1 MNGKCQKKNKHCVLQ
16 GKRECNTVK
25 SDAEFCHGDRGQSKY
40 SVYDGVNIIAG
51 TKKLSISLH
60 KLPGKLFLLSIV
72 DFSIESLPLQKNCD
86 LSPQSPILAYSSR
99 IVDWQGFFSG
109 KITSNSFLS
118 HFLLFTPP
126 TSSVLDPVIHTAHT
140 LVKSRL
146 REKASVQ
153 ECIPKDNE

>member
-16 GKRECNTVK
+16 RKRECNSVK

-40 SVYDGVNIIAG
+40 PVYDGVNIIAG

-72 DFSIESLPLQKNCD
+72 DFSIESLPRQKNCD

-99 IVDWQGFFSG
+99 IVDWQGFFFGEDNKQLFSLSFPSLHTSHKFRFG
-109 KITSNSFLS
+109 HRHPHRAYTCQIT
-118 HFLLFTPP
+118 
-126 TSSVLDPVIHTAHT
+126 VD
-140 LVKSRL
+140 
-146 REKASVQ
+146 
-153 ECIPKDNE
+153 